1 LNQARYLK
9 VVDDGDVA
17 SGQYSGFDLD
27 AIKFFHA
34 TGIEETTRRPA
45 FEPLHVL
52 TAYPNP
58 FRHSTNIRYTIHD
71 PGCMIQENPKPEL
84 TIYDAT
90 GRLVRQWDYP
100 TMRLSGRI
108 SWDGTDHA
116 SRLLPSGVYILM
128 FQTGESSETKKLL
141 LIR

>member
-1 LNQARYLK
+1 
-9 VVDDGDVA
+9 
-17 SGQYSGFDLD
+17 
-27 AIKFFHA
+27 
-34 TGIEETTRRPA
+34 
-45 FEPLHVL
+45 
-52 TAYPNP
+52 
-58 FRHSTNIRYTIHD
+58 
-71 PGCMIQENPKPEL
+71 MIQENPKPEL